1 MRRKLKSLP
10 EDTVEDLAR
19 EAMVTLYRLS
29 RRETLVNPDAL
40 ATTLVDRVCVDHV
53 RRRRGPSARLD
64 ARPEKD
70 ARLELPAESPG
81 IEADV
86 DMLELF
92 RFVVLEH
99 FHQHDAP
106 CHELA
111 TEFFTELSWSAL
123 ARRRQLRHSTVI
135 KRWSACME
143 QIRELAY
150 AQRGPVWE
158 WARQAR
164 IV

>member
-1 MRRKLKSLP
+1 VKRKLKSLP

-40 ATTLVDRVCVDHV
+40 ATTLV
-53 RRRRGPSARLD
+53 PPAQSAG
-64 ARPEKD
+64 K
-70 ARLELPAESPG
+70 
-81 IEADV
+81 EAGV

-99 FHQHDAP
+99 FRQHDAP

-111 TEFFTELSWSAL
+111 IEFFTELSWSAI
-123 ARRRQLRHSTVI
+123 ARRQQLRHSTVI

-143 QIRELAY
+143 QVRELAY

>member
-29 RRETLVNPDAL
+29 RREALVNPEPL
-40 ATTLVDRVCVDHV
+40 AATLVDRVCVDHV
-53 RRRRGPSARLD
+53 RRLRGPAGRLD
-64 ARPEKD
+64 PLSEKD
-70 ARLELPAESPG
+70 AALELPARSAG
-81 IEADV
+81 SEASV

-99 FHQHDAP
+99 FKQHDAP

-111 TEFFTELSWSAL
+111 IEFFTELSWSAL
-123 ARRRQLRHSTVI
+123 ARQRQLRHSTVI

>member
-29 RRETLVNPDAL
+29 RREALVNPDAL
-40 ATTLVDRVCVDHV
+40 AVTLVNRVCVDHV
-53 RRRRGPSARLD
+53 RRLRGPAGRLD
-64 ARPEKD
+64 ALSEKD
-70 ARLELPAESPG
+70 AALELPSRSAG
-81 IEADV
+81 TEAGV

-99 FHQHDAP
+99 FKQHDAP

-111 TEFFTELSWSAL
+111 IEFFTELSWSAL
-123 ARRRQLRHSTVI
+123 ARQRQLRHSTVI